1 MRLHLWGNGAA
12 KTPTVEE
19 DLQMFRDAG
28 FEILESFDHMDVGDE
43 LYVAARPWC
52 LCARACVWQH
62 GLRVIPCTV
71 LGADGGCYRAL

>member
-1 MRLHLWGNGAA
+1 MLLPGWNASDPEQVELMRLHLWGNGAA

-52 LCARACVWQH
+52 LCALVCGNTGCV
-62 GLRVIPCTV
+62 
-71 LGADGGCYRAL
+71 